1 MWCLVFS
8 PDEKMFIST
17 SDESVYV
24 CDSETGHLISGP
36 FEHEPHSEFEYACFS
51 PNGTHILVRYDD
63 SAIVWDIERGE
74 KQFRIEGRHFVFIQC
89 GHWCGRI
96 VSMDED
102 DDEDGSSIQ
111 TRLTRIRVKLWDV
124 ENGTPKSSTLFEV
137 TDVDAGVTRFSPDGQ
152 FLAIGRKS
160 EGVIEL
166 WNVEDGKNT
175 RRFPHPPG
183 YLHSLHFSPTSDI
196 LMAVFWEPKRVCVW
210 RLDTQEMATFSG
222 DIPAAIIRAPLT
234 SHLFIPRDHTIGIWE
249 VSMTS
254 SHMIFETKP
263 LITSL
268 IRSMCPSR
276 DGHRILVGSRDGT
289 VSMWDV
295 NLARNQ
301 AATMD
306 TEDDVRKVIAV
317 SPSGKMV
324 VTQSE
329 RSIELWDTATSEVI
343 RRMDTKYGMD
353 IAFSPDENQ
362 VAVLSNSLIIVWDIN
377 NPENRLSFNPWP
389 SGRDVHNWKV
399 AFQTSDHVVICAK
412 LWRDDDDD
420 DSDGLLQVW
429 HVTGPTRLFSLDTEI
444 PIDRSG

>member
-1 MWCLVFS
+1 
-8 PDEKMFIST
+8 
-17 SDESVYV
+17 
-24 CDSETGHLISGP
+24 
-36 FEHEPHSEFEYACFS
+36 
-51 PNGTHILVRYDD
+51 
-63 SAIVWDIERGE
+63 
-74 KQFRIEGRHFVFIQC
+74 
-89 GHWCGRI
+89 
-96 VSMDED
+96 
-102 DDEDGSSIQ
+102 
-111 TRLTRIRVKLWDV
+111 
-124 ENGTPKSSTLFEV
+124 
-137 TDVDAGVTRFSPDGQ
+137 
-152 FLAIGRKS
+152 
-160 EGVIEL
+160 
-166 WNVEDGKNT
+166 
-175 RRFPHPPG
+175 
-183 YLHSLHFSPTSDI
+183 
-196 LMAVFWEPKRVCVW
+196 
-210 RLDTQEMATFSG
+210 
-222 DIPAAIIRAPLT
+222 
-234 SHLFIPRDHTIGIWE
+234 
-249 VSMTS
+249 MTS